1 MTMDPFATLGA
12 PRRFDLDLAVLEK
25 THRELSR
32 ALHPDKFAQAGASE
46 RRAALEKAANVNEAW
61 RILRDPIRRA
71 EALFRAEGLAVGET
85 NEPKA
90 SPAFLM
96 EVMEEREA
104 LAEARAAKDLAKVQ
118 KLGGAIAV
126 RAKAVEAKLTAGFSG
141 GAPPKDE
148 LDKLLPLL
156 GELRFY
162 RRFLD
167 EVEAIEEEARE
178 AEEALAQNGT
188 GVSP

>member
-1 MTMDPFATLGA
+1 MDPFETLGA
-12 PRRFDLDLAVLEK
+12 PRRFDLDLSALEK

-46 RRAALEKAANVNEAW
+46 RRSALEKAANVNEAW

-71 EALFRAEGLAVGET
+71 EALFRVEGIAVGEA

-90 SPAFLM
+90 SPMFLM

-104 LAEARAAKDLAKVQ
+104 LAEARAAKNLPK
-118 KLGGAIAV
+118 V
-126 RAKAVEAKLTAGFSG
+126 RALASGIALRARDVEEKLIAGFANGSPSRD
-141 GAPPKDE
+141 ALE
-148 LDKLLPLL
+148 KLLPLL
-156 GELRFY
+156 GEMRFY

-167 EVEAIEEEARE
+167 EVEAIEEEA
-178 AEEALAQNGT
+178 EEQAAAAASGRLKS

>member
-1 MTMDPFATLGA
+1 MDPFTTFGA

-32 ALHPDKFAQAGASE
+32 ALHPDKFARAGASE
-46 RRAALEKAANVNEAW
+46 RRAALERAANVNEAW
-61 RILRDPIRRA
+61 RVLRDPIRRA
-71 EALFRAEGLAVGET
+71 EALFRAEGFAVGET

-90 SPAFLM
+90 SPTFLM
-96 EVMEEREA
+96 AVMEEREA
-104 LAEARAAKDLAKVQ
+104 LAEARTAKDLAKV
-118 KLGGAIAV
+118 KELGRAIAARV
-126 RAKAVEAKLTAGFSG
+126 GAVEAKLTVAFRG
-141 GAPPKDE
+141 GAPSRDE
-148 LDKLLPLL
+148 LEGLLPLL

-167 EVEAIEEEARE
+167 EVEAIEEEAYE
-178 AEEALAQNGT
+178 AEEARAQD